1 MYRFRI
7 VHSGSSGP
15 VPDWLVDYFGL
26 LVDTLA
32 VSAVDRYFDLAELLE
47 AGEY

>member
-26 LVDTLA
+26 LVDILA
-32 VSAVDRYFDLAELLE
+32 VSVVDRCLDLAELLE
-47 AGEY
+47 TEEY